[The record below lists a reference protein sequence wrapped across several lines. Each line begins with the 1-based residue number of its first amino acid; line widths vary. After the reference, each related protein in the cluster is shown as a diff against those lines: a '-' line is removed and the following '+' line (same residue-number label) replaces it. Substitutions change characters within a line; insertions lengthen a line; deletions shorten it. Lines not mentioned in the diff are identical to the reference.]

1 MQSCNTFLPEPKIR
15 TDAHCPDMPFT
26 LMNDIRYKS
35 NVIDGKI
42 IRIYVNKKFR
52 WNGSDIPRVFWRL
65 IGSRYDV
72 AFLPASLIHDFSVN
86 NKHKYTNK
94 QASIIFRDILTIY
107 GVNRFK
113 ANVMAFCVYCWQ
125 QLPIN
130 KGWKK

>member
-1 MQSCNTFLPEPKIR
+1 
-15 TDAHCPDMPFT
+15 
-26 LMNDIRYKS
+26 MNDIRYKS
-35 NVIDGKI
+35 NPIDGKI

-52 WNGSDIPRVFWRL
+52 WNGSDIPRIFWRL

-72 AFLPASLIHDFSVN
+72 AFLPASLIHDFCVN

-113 ANVMAFCVYCWQ
+113 ANIMAFCVYCWQ
-125 QLPIN
+125 ELWFN
-130 KGWKK
+130 RGWKK